1 MAVADL
7 LLLAAFVIFVIA
19 AIVGYVRSKAVTTS
33 EYIAIGLALV
43 TLVMLLGRGAL

>member
-1 MAVADL
+1 MAVADI

-19 AIVGYVRSKAVTTS
+19 AIVGYVRSKAMTTA

-43 TLVMLLGRGAL
+43 TLVTLLANRAL